1 MIITFCNLI
10 VVLMYCLKEEVEMI
24 QSAMNILVETIL
36 GAAEARAI
44 EIYSLDSL
52 WWTANVF

>member
-1 MIITFCNLI
+1 MNITFCNLK
-10 VVLMYCLKEEVEMI
+10 VVLMYCLKEEAEMI

-44 EIYSLDSL
+44 KIYSLDSL
-52 WWTANVF
+52 